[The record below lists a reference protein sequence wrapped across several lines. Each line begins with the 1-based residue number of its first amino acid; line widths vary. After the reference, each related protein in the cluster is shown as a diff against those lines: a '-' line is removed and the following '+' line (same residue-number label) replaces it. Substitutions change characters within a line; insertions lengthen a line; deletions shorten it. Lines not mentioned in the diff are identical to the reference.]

1 MPGLGSPCSARGAWA
16 KAHTLSET
24 IRLPLYAEAGWLPHV
39 EPRRYH
45 PASCNLACDPSPDR
59 SGNASGLAAPRTH
72 RPRFQDPAAIP
83 SERFL
88 RFPCT
93 IPLSR
98 ASDHEVI
105 PAGRVF
111 VPQGSWTL
119 VPIVCTAAKG
129 SCAKPRWRS
138 ANRAGRFIADWL
150 ISTGNALPSLRQ
162 SRSAAARRPLA
173 VLGASAHSRCGA
185 GDGPNGTRL
194 ESGARLGG
202 RAAPLARSRTSP
214 PAAAGRAAV
223 REGYGPLPGCRPGQQ
238 DNLGDGP
245 GGRDPLAAYTRRTLD
260 VGVHSARVVV
270 TVATALNCL
279 PPRAPPALPM
289 SSITQ

>member
-119 VPIVCTAAKG
+119 VPIVCTAAKA

-138 ANRAGRFIADWL
+138 ANHAGRFIADWL

-223 REGYGPLPGCRPGQQ
+223 REGYGPLPGCRPGTIWVT
-238 DNLGDGP
+238 D
-245 GGRDPLAAYTRRTLD
+245 LAGETRWPRTPA
-260 VGVHSARVVV
+260 VPSTWAC
-270 TVATALNCL
+270 TAL
-279 PPRAPPALPM
+279 AL
-289 SSITQ
+289 S